1 MQRGKT
7 SQSGRVSSFGR
18 QPRMDD
24 KIDFER
30 AVHDPAYR
38 REVLDQLN
46 RQQEQEGAEA
56 AREGRPEAAKGRAS

>member
-1 MQRGKT
+1 
-7 SQSGRVSSFGR
+7 
-18 QPRMDD
+18 MDD